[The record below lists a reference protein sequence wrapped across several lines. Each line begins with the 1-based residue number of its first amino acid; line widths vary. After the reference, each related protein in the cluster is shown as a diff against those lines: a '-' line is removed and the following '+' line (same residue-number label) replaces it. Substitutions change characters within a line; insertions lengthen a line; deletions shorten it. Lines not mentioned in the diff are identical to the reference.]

1 MSSEEK
7 EKFSGCLMAKYFLY
21 MVYAQSLVE
30 LVGVNMII
38 YTALHLLEIYQVK
51 LDIEADSTLL
61 P

>member
-1 MSSEEK
+1 
-7 EKFSGCLMAKYFLY
+7 MAKYFLY

-61 P
+61 PQFINSNYCFN

>member
-1 MSSEEK
+1 
-7 EKFSGCLMAKYFLY
+7 MAKYFLY